1 VEAITGQNYAIKMP
15 HPSIAYWVKC
25 DAGSFAAQAAL
36 LDRLENEI
44 SHLGVTKLLGQKHV
58 AESADAKRIDHQQ
71 ANCVLSVAATETQA
85 ALNEAFRMAAEY
97 RGIEPPR
104 VVIDKDFD
112 FYRLLGQDVAVLA
125 DIETSGQI
133 TTELFH
139 RILAQG
145 EWIPED
151 VDLVELGKAV
161 KELKK
166 EAERVM
172 LEQQKAQNANGA
184 AGSGRSLSPSGAGR
198 TASAGSA

>member
-1 VEAITGQNYAIKMP
+1 
-15 HPSIAYWVKC
+15 
-25 DAGSFAAQAAL
+25 
-36 LDRLENEI
+36 
-44 SHLGVTKLLGQKHV
+44 
-58 AESADAKRIDHQQ
+58 
-71 ANCVLSVAATETQA
+71 VAATETQA

-112 FYRLLGQDVAVLA
+112 FYRLLGQDVSVLA
-125 DIETSGQI
+125 DIEANGQI
-133 TTELFH
+133 TTELFL

-151 VDLVELGKAV
+151 VDLVKLGEAV

-172 LEQQKAQNANGA
+172 LEQQKTQNANGA
-184 AGSGRSLSPSGAGR
+184 AGSGRSLPPSGAGR
-198 TASAGSA
+198 KTGAGSA